1 MILCCGEAL
10 IDFVPLP
17 EVGGYKPCP
26 GGSVYNI
33 AVGLGRLG
41 TPAAFFCKIST
52 DFFGD
57 QLLDYLTDNGVDTNL
72 CPRSAVPTTLA
83 FVSLPVEGSP
93 NPEPVEGEEP
103 RFMFY
108 ANDTADRLLTADELP
123 LLPEAVNVLHFG
135 SISLVMEPGATALET
150 LMHRE
155 SGRRIIS
162 LDPNVRPGLIADAEA
177 YRERFEGWVSLVDIV
192 KLSRVDFAFLYPD
205 QDLEEVIAGWFI
217 KGISLCIVTLGAEGS
232 AGYTAAGATAFAPAP
247 RVKVADTVGAGDT
260 FLAATLSYLAQKG
273 ILDKREQLRK
283 LISADLAACLAYAG
297 RAAAINCSRQGANP
311 PYKHEMKR

>member
-17 EVGGYKPCP
+17 EVEGYKPCP

-33 AVGLGRLG
+33 AIGLGRLG
-41 TPAAFFCKIST
+41 TPAGFFCKIST

-57 QLLDYLTDNGVDTNL
+57 HLLDYLNETGVDTTL
-72 CPRSAVPTTLA
+72 CPRSADPTTLA
-83 FVSLPVEGSP
+83 FVSLPGQ
-93 NPEPVEGEEP
+93 GEEP

-108 ANDTADRLLTADELP
+108 ANDSADRLLTADDLP
-123 LLPEAVNVLHFG
+123 MLPEEVKALHFG

-155 SGRRIIS
+155 SGRHIIS
-162 LDPNVRPGLIADAEA
+162 LDPNVRPGLIANQEA
-177 YRERFEGWVSLVDIV
+177 YRQRFEGWVSLVDIV
-192 KLSRVDFAFLYPD
+192 KLSRADFEFLYPD
-205 QDLEEVIAGWFI
+205 QDMVEMIAGWFM

-232 AGYTAAGATAFAPAP
+232 AGYAAAGATAFAPTP
-247 RVKVADTVGAGDT
+247 RVNVADTVGAGDT
-260 FLAATLSYLAQKG
+260 FLAATLSYLDQNG
-273 ILDKREQLRK
+273 ILDQREQIRTLTN
-283 LISADLAACLAYAG
+283 AELAACLSYAG

-311 PYKHEMKR
+311 PYKHEMK

>member
-17 EVGGYKPCP
+17 EAGGYKPCP

-41 TPAAFFCKIST
+41 TPAGFFCKIST

-57 QLLDYLTDNGVDTNL
+57 QLLNYLNENGVDTVL
-72 CPRSAVPTTLA
+72 CPRSSDPTTLA
-83 FVSLPVEGSP
+83 FVSLPGEGQ
-93 NPEPVEGEEP
+93 EP

-108 ANDTADRLLTADELP
+108 ANDTADRLLAADELP
-123 LLPEAVNVLHFG
+123 ALPEAVKALHFG

-155 SGRRIIS
+155 CGRRIIS
-162 LDPNVRPGLIADAEA
+162 LDPNVRPGLIANQEA
-177 YRERFEGWVSLVDIV
+177 YRRRFEGWISLVDIV
-192 KLSRVDFAFLYPD
+192 KLSRADFDYIYPD
-205 QDLEEVIAGWFI
+205 QDMEEVITGWFMQ
-217 KGISLCIVTLGAEGS
+217 GISLCIVTLGAEGS
-232 AGYTAAGATAFAPAP
+232 AGYAAAGATAFAPTP
-247 RVKVADTVGAGDT
+247 RIKVADTVGAGDT
-260 FLAATLSYLAQKG
+260 FLAATLSYLAQNG
-273 ILDKREQLRK
+273 FLDQREQIRTLT
-283 LISADLAACLAYAG
+283 SAELAVSLSYAG

-311 PYKHEMKR
+311 PYRYEMEHLYG

>member
-17 EVGGYKPCP
+17 EAGGYRPCP

-41 TPAAFFCKIST
+41 TPAGFFCKIST

-57 QLLDYLTDNGVDTNL
+57 QLLNYLNENGVDTAF
-72 CPRSAVPTTLA
+72 CPRSSDPTTLA
-83 FVSLPVEGSP
+83 FVSLPGEGQ
-93 NPEPVEGEEP
+93 EP

-108 ANDTADRLLTADELP
+108 ANDTADRLLAADELP
-123 LLPEAVNVLHFG
+123 ALPEAVKALHFG

-155 SGRRIIS
+155 CGRRIIS
-162 LDPNVRPGLIADAEA
+162 LDPNVRPGLIANQEA
-177 YRERFEGWVSLVDIV
+177 YRRRFEGWISLVDIL
-192 KLSRVDFAFLYPD
+192 KLSRADFDYIYPD
-205 QDLEEVIAGWFI
+205 QDLEEVITGWFMQ
-217 KGISLCIVTLGAEGS
+217 GISLCIVTLGAEGS
-232 AGYTAAGATAFAPAP
+232 AGYAAAGATSFALTP
-247 RVKVADTVGAGDT
+247 RVEVADTVGAGDT
-260 FLAATLSYLAQKG
+260 FLAATLSYLAQNG
-273 ILDKREQLRK
+273 FLDQREQIRTLT
-283 LISADLAACLAYAG
+283 SAELAASLSYAG

-311 PYKHEMKR
+311 PYKNEMEHLYG

>member
-17 EVGGYKPCP
+17 EVEGYIPCP

-41 TPAAFFCKIST
+41 TSAGFFCQIST

-57 QLLDYLTDNGVDTNL
+57 QLLDYLSDNSVDTSL
-72 CPRSAVPTTLA
+72 CPRSDAPTTLA
-83 FVSLPVEGSP
+83 FVSLPGA
-93 NPEPVEGEEP
+93 GEEP

-108 ANDTADRLLTADELP
+108 ANDSADRLLNIDDLP
-123 LLPEAVNVLHFG
+123 VLPDTIQALHFG

-150 LMHRE
+150 LMQRE

-162 LDPNVRPGLIADAEA
+162 LDPNVRPGLIADRDA
-177 YRERFEGWVSLVDIV
+177 YRQRFEGWLDLVDIV
-192 KLSRVDFAFLYPD
+192 KLSRADFEFLYPGRS
-205 QDLEEVIAGWFI
+205 LEEVIPGWFRR
-217 KGISLCIVTLGAEGS
+217 GISLCIVTLGGDGS
-232 AGYTAAGATAFAPAP
+232 AGYTAAGVFAFAPAP
-247 RVKVADTVGAGDT
+247 QVEIVDTVGAGDT
-260 FLAATLSYLAQKG
+260 FLAATLSFLDQRR
-273 ILDKREQLRK
+273 ILDKRERVQALTTAV
-283 LISADLAACLAYAG
+283 LTDCLAYAG

-311 PYKHEMKR
+311 PYKHEMK